1 MSRWRIT
8 AQVAAAAV
16 ILLAILATLGQL
28 MMPRWKPEPY
38 RNHIAVASSDTAI
51 ASRTPIAEHQGAY
64 RTRTRELTIHLD
76 DGASVPAILREPVDA
91 PGRRPACLFV
101 HGSGTGSDED
111 FGDIAN
117 AMSSAG
123 IVTLVPAK
131 RTDGYTPLHRDYPRL
146 AHDYGTAYD
155 LLTLIPGVDP
165 TRTGLYAES
174 EGTWISMLMTS
185 QRRDVAFTILT
196 SAPVYKGREQMAM
209 AMSAYARQAGAPT
222 PVVKDLAK
230 LLSLDFAPFDLAYAD
245 FNADA
250 ARTSLTMPL
259 LVNYG
264 TYDTA
269 MPIEQGARTIIDD
282 AARHGNRNVTVRYYA
297 ANHQM
302 RAGQRLFAPGLPL
315 ADGYTRDLAD
325 WVNAVAAG
333 TRSDGWATPQIAGA
347 APHQQY
353 AAPRST
359 ASGIIG
365 SLGALTGLTVAAFAC
380 FAITAVGSVGFGVAE
395 LARRRRLAAR
405 VALGAAHVAGGLRAR
420 FPAVGRKR
428 AGHDGLDGRGGRDGA
443 DTAEAWPGTSRAF
456 LRNVG
461 YSRALRGIIGW
472 GVGVAVLTLLAIA
485 AYLSYVGV
493 SALYVRRPPGLMQ
506 AGFAM
511 LRCGGVASA
520 VLCAWLIVRL
530 WHAWRIRRA
539 YIAHGIYP
547 EAESWRAGRGAGR
560 RGTSAHGVGHGV
572 GTEPHSTWI
581 VGRWH
586 WLVALVALAGM
597 LLALVVMAFW
607 GLFSL

>member
-1 MSRWRIT
+1 MIRWRIT
-8 AQVAAAAV
+8 AQVAAAAI
-16 ILLAILATLGQL
+16 ILLVILATLGQL
-28 MMPRWKPEPY
+28 MMPRWQPEPY
-38 RNHIAVASSDTAI
+38 RDHIAVAASDTAI
-51 ASRTPIAEHQGAY
+51 ASRTSITEHQGAY
-64 RTRTRELTIHLD
+64 RTRTRELAIHLD
-76 DGASVPAILREPVDA
+76 DGTSVPAILREPVGA

-131 RTDGYTPLHRDYPRL
+131 RTDGYTPLHRDYPRF

-165 TRTGLYAES
+165 ARTGLYAES

-185 QRRDVAFTILT
+185 QRRDVAFAILT

-209 AMSAYARQAGAPT
+209 AVSAYVRQAGAPT

-245 FNADA
+245 FDADT
-250 ARTSLTMPL
+250 ARASLTMPL

-282 AARHGNRNVTVRYYA
+282 AARRGNRNVTVRYYA

-302 RAGQRLFAPGLPL
+302 RAGQGLFAPGLPL

-325 WVNAVAAG
+325 WVNAIAAG
-333 TRSDGWATPQIAGA
+333 TRADGWATPKIAGA
-347 APHQQY
+347 VPHQQY

-365 SLGALTGLTVAAFAC
+365 SLGALAGLTVAALAC
-380 FAITAVGSVGFGVAE
+380 FAIAAVGSAGFGVAE

-405 VALGAAHVAGGLRAR
+405 VARGASHVAGGLRAR

-428 AGHDGLDGRGGRDGA
+428 AGRDEPDGRGGAAA
-443 DTAEAWPGTSRAF
+443 DTTEAWPGTSRAF
-456 LRNVG
+456 LRNIG
-461 YSRALRGIIGW
+461 YSRALRRIIGW
-472 GVGVAVLTLLAIA
+472 GVGMAVFTLLAIA

-493 SALYVRRPPGLMQ
+493 NALNVWQAPGLLQ

-547 EAESWRAGRGAGR
+547 EAESWQAGRGAGR
-560 RGTSAHGVGHGV
+560 RGVSAYGV

-586 WLVALVALAGM
+586 WLVALVALTGM